1 LPSTTDVD
9 VLHEALQKV
18 QAALKELHV
27 ELEDAREQRRVAD
40 ALLACIQELRAALDN
55 DRKRR
60 REGDELLVR
69 MRDNLRSTLD
79 RNNPVTH
86 APGCSLRPP
95 KAV

>member
-1 LPSTTDVD
+1 LRNATDVD
-9 VLHEALQKV
+9 VLHQALKKV

-40 ALLACIQELRAALDN
+40 ALLACVQELRAALDD

-79 RNNPVTH
+79 RNNAAPRTPVF
-86 APGCSLRPP
+86 SLRPP
-95 KAV
+95 KAR

>member
-1 LPSTTDVD
+1 LPNTTDVD
-9 VLHEALQKV
+9 VLHQALKKV

-69 MRDNLRSTLD
+69 MRDHLRYTLD
-79 RNNPVTH
+79 RNNAAPHTPVF
-86 APGCSLRPP
+86 SLRPP